1 MNIDLVLISL
11 QALFITLY
19 GVLGIIQSKSYGQR
33 RWVIVLVT
41 YLAVSMLC
49 FFFPDHVKGNIQLIL
64 FFLLLLDYLFR
75 SLVFSN
81 RWVRVVVLSML
92 LFLSYGLLYL
102 EVENRL
108 AWIAV
113 PFIFGASFMC
123 MKKWQSGFGN
133 VQSYFLSAGTLLTIL
148 FMLEPI
154 FISVQKNLKP
164 IPTIPTSSIINQQNF
179 LLLGALLVLALG
191 GFFWKEKSRL

>member
-49 FFFPDHVKGNIQLIL
+49 FFFPDHLKGNLQLIL
-64 FFLLLLDYLFR
+64 FCLLLLDYLFR

-81 RWVRVVVLSML
+81 RWVSVVVLSML

-102 EVENRL
+102 EVENGL

-179 LLLGALLVLALG
+179 LLLGALLLLVLG

>member
-19 GVLGIIQSKSYGQR
+19 GVFGIIQSKSYGQR
-33 RWVIVLVT
+33 RWVVVSVS

-81 RWVRVVVLSML
+81 RWVRVVLLSML

>member
-1 MNIDLVLISL
+1 MDIDLVLISL